1 MRICSLITQ
10 QNISEIT
17 AFYMCINFYYLLKY
31 KNRHDLKKS
40 CLFLYLVSNW
50 LCILIYKDLFF
61 DEIISEKIFF
71 SFIIF
76 FSV

>member
-1 MRICSLITQ
+1 
-10 QNISEIT
+10 
-17 AFYMCINFYYLLKY
+17 MCINFYYLLKY
-31 KNRHDLKKS
+31 KNRHDFFKS